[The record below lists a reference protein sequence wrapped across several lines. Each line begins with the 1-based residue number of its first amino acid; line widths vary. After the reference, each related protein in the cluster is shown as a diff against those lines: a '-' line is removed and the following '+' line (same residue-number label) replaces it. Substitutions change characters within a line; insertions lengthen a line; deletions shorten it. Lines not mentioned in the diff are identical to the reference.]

1 MLCVCVC
8 VCQRVAEEAD
18 DISTINHRS
27 LGSEVDVSNPRAAID
42 GPRAPLSLSRVRSEH
57 TRVLSLYPINID
69 QQNCYR
75 CCWLL

>member
-42 GPRAPLSLSRVRSEH
+42 GPRALLSLSLAFDRN
-57 TRVLSLYPINID
+57 TRVLSLSIRSLSD
-69 QQNCYR
+69 
-75 CCWLL
+75 